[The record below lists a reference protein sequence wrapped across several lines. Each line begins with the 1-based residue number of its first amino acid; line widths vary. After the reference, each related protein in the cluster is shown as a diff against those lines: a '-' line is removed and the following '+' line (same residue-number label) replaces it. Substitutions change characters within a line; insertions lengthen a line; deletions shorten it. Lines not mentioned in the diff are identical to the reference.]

1 MAEAVGMLSVGVE
14 LLVGTFLLV
23 AGIVK
28 ARAGESAVVAAVG
41 RYDIGSGAFQRVF
54 ARLLPWIEIGLGVG
68 LILALF
74 GGLAALGAGALLAGF
89 ALAMARSLVSGR
101 RHPCGCG
108 SDRGLPLISWAL
120 VLRNG
125 LLVVALTVAELG
137 QGRSQASLALALV
150 FLAGAL
156 SSVALHVRSRAR
168 ITQALA
174 AATTSR
180 T

>member
-1 MAEAVGMLSVGVE
+1 VAEAVGMLSLGVE
-14 LLVGTFLLV
+14 LLVGAFLIV

-28 ARAGESAVVAAVG
+28 VRAGGSAVIAAVA
-41 RYDIGSGAFQRVF
+41 RYDIGGGGFQRVF
-54 ARLLPWIEIGLGVG
+54 ARFLPWIEIGLGVG
-68 LILALF
+68 LSLPVF
-74 GGLAALGAGALLAGF
+74 DGLAALGAGALLAGF

-108 SDRGLPLISWAL
+108 LDRGPSLISWAL

-125 LLVVALTVAELG
+125 VVVTALALAELA
-137 QGRSQASLALALV
+137 QGRSQTSLALALV
-150 FLAGAL
+150 FLASAL

-168 ITQALA
+168 IKQALSA
-174 AATTSR
+174 PTTSR